1 MHPQRI
7 YVDININF
15 SPDGTMTP
23 VLIRWEDG
31 TMYEI
36 DKVLDVR
43 RAVSA
48 AGSMGVRYTVQIMG
62 QNRRIFFED
71 VYSETGKSRWFV
83 ESC

>member
-1 MHPQRI
+1 MHPQRV

-23 VLIRWEDG
+23 VLIKWEDG

-48 AGSMGVRYTVQIMG
+48 AGSMGVRYTVEILGHQ
-62 QNRRIFFED
+62 RRIFYED
-71 VYSETGKSRWFV
+71 VYSATGKSRWFV

>member
-23 VLIRWEDG
+23 VLIKWEDG

-43 RAVSA
+43 RSVSA